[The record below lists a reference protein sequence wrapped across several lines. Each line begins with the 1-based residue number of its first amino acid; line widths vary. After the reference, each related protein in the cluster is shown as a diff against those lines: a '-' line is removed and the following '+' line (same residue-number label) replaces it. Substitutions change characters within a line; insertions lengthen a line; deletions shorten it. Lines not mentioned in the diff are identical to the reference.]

1 MREIIT
7 CTKSLQAGITCTR
20 GRKEASSVYISIKRG
35 SRELFKSIYL
45 VHFRSFYTFIACVK
59 LGITSPANTARL
71 FRVCYSCTM
80 GIRSAHLY
88 LAKKLKYSSSVA
100 GLNDFQ
106 QLFIIIDNVKIITI
120 D

>member
-59 LGITSPANTARL
+59 LGITSPANAARL

-80 GIRSAHLY
+80 GIRSSLPCEEN
-88 LAKKLKYSSSVA
+88 KI
-100 GLNDFQ
+100 
-106 QLFIIIDNVKIITI
+106 QLFCSWSERFPTAFFIIDNVKIITI